1 MNQNPHEFKILLVQL
16 AIFSEHV
23 HRAHAAVCEPHV
35 ITSYEITLVIFDFV
49 RFEFVTAWKQQ
60 RLDEMF
66 N

>member
-23 HRAHAAVCEPHV
+23 HRGLTQLFVNLMWSRAMKL
-35 ITSYEITLVIFDFV
+35 YLTLLDLSLSL
-49 RFEFVTAWKQQ
+49 AWKQQ